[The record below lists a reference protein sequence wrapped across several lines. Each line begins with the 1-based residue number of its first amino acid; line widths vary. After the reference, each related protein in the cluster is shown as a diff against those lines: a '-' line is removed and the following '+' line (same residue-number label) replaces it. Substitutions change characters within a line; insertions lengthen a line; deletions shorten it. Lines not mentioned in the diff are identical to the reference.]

1 MDGHQ
6 RLGRGGIPGGDRR
19 AQRRRPGACRW
30 LCIGLASGSL
40 FLGAL
45 GEQGV
50 NARRVEAAEAEWI
63 WSPQHARGGV
73 PVGET
78 CYFRKQFTLTA
89 PEGGQIVIA
98 ADDEYELYVNGRR
111 VGAGETT
118 RTLDEYDLTRFLVR
132 GPNVIAV
139 KVANTQGSTAA
150 LVARVMVKDRG
161 GWQTYSSDASW
172 RTALRPLPLWH
183 SPLYNDRNWEPARAF
198 GPLGATAP
206 WDRREQ
212 VAASEVS
219 RGERFV
225 IDPQFEVQRV
235 LDGEQVGSLIAM
247 TFNEFGHILA
257 SQEGQGLLLIYD
269 SNGDK
274 IPDRVRPYCDRV
286 RNVQGIL
293 ALNGEVFV
301 TGEGPEGPGLY
312 RLADRDH
319 DGQLEHV
326 RTLLRFRC
334 SVAEHGPHGVVL
346 GPDGL
351 LYVLL
356 GNHAALEGAWDPD
369 SPYRDYY
376 DTDLVPKYEDP
387 GGHAVGIKAPGGV
400 ILRTDIE
407 GSAVQLV
414 AGGLRNPYDLTFHRD
429 GELFVHDA
437 DMESDEGT
445 SWYRPTRVCHIV
457 PGGEYGWRS
466 GWSKWPETY
475 CDALPAVID
484 TGRGSPAGIVA
495 YNHFMFPMRFHGALF
510 SADWAQGRILLI
522 RLKRQGASYTATSEV
537 FLEGHPL
544 NVTDL
549 EVGPDGWLY
558 FCTGGRGTSGGIY
571 RVTWKGQVPEEVRDI
586 GSGLTAVI
594 RQPQPASS
602 FARQNLAVLRRQLG
616 QAWDRSLPG
625 VARTAANPPLYRM
638 QALELMQLFGPP
650 PEADLLTELA
660 QAPSELLRGR
670 AAEWM
675 GLVADPALTDTLV
688 RLLEDPDRGV
698 RRKACEALV
707 RGGQRPPVE
716 KLLPLLTS
724 DDRFEAWAARRLL
737 ERIPLEAWRD
747 QVLQTD
753 NQRLLIQGGL
763 ALMIAH
769 PSRDHALAVLQQL
782 SQAMTGFVSDR
793 EFRDMLRL
801 MQVALVRGRIQPE
814 EVPGLKRQLADE
826 FPSGD
831 SFMNRELIRLLAFFQ
846 ESSIL
851 DRYLDYLASDA
862 PQIDRLHVALHLRF
876 IEEGWT
882 APQRLALLRF
892 YEQANQRRA
901 GGSYAR
907 YVLNV
912 TRDVCRQ
919 LSPAESQ
926 LVLQEGERWPN
937 AALGA
942 LYQLPPQIDDALRQT
957 LIDLDQRISQATQG
971 AATDALQRLQV
982 GIVAVLARSGDERSL
997 AYLRQVWD
1005 QWPERRQTVALGLA
1019 QHPEGDNWEYLV
1031 RSLPILEPAAGREV
1045 CARLTYV
1052 DRVPDDPE
1060 VLRQVILLGLKMRRK
1075 EPEKADAAA
1084 NALGLLAFWTDQDL
1098 AEGRSEDEQ
1107 LAAWQ
1112 QWFRER
1118 YPDALEPT
1126 LPAPAETARYTVED
1140 LLNYLA
1146 SEDAAPSPRRGAG
1159 VFVKAQCAKCHRFEN
1174 QGESVGPDL
1183 TTVASRFTRRELLE
1197 AILHPSQVIS
1207 SQYASQ
1213 TILTTD
1219 GRQLTGL
1226 VVPGPAGQ
1234 TVIILPSAEQVALSS
1249 SQIEA
1254 VRPSKI
1260 SAMPEGLL
1268 DPLSLEEIADLVA
1281 YLMRMGPS
1289 EPLAGRPREAA
1300 R

>member
-1 MDGHQ
+1 MDGHP
-6 RLGRGGIPGGDRR
+6 RVSCGRTAEQTPLKHAVEPGIGR
-19 AQRRRPGACRW
+19 AW
-30 LCIGLASGSL
+30 
-40 FLGAL
+40 
-45 GEQGV
+45 
-50 NARRVEAAEAEWI
+50 ARRWAACVWVLGVVGAGAFSTAYGQTEAQWI
-63 WSPQHARGGV
+63 WSPRHAKDAV
-73 PVGET
+73 PVGES
-78 CYFRKQFTLTA
+78 CHFRKQFTLSA
-89 PEGGQIVIA
+89 PESGQVLIA
-98 ADDEYELYVNGRR
+98 ADDGYELFINGRR

-118 RTLDEYDLTRFLVR
+118 RTLDEYDVSRYLVR

-139 KVANTQGSTAA
+139 KVTNTQGTTAA
-150 LVARVMVKDRG
+150 LTARVLVKDRG
-161 GWQTYSSDASW
+161 AWHSFSSDTTW
-172 RTALRPLPLWH
+172 RTALKPLPLWH
-183 SPLYNDRNWEPARAF
+183 SSLYNDRTWELAQSF

-212 VAASEVS
+212 VGASDVS

-235 LDGEQVGSLIAM
+235 LDSTQVGSLIAM

-257 SQEGQGLLLIYD
+257 SQEGKGLLLIYD

-274 IPDRVRPYCDRV
+274 IPDRVRPYCERV
-286 RNVQGIL
+286 TNIQGIL

-301 TGEGPEGPGLY
+301 TGEGPDGPGLY
-312 RLADRDH
+312 RLSDQDRD
-319 DGQLEHV
+319 GVLEQV
-326 RTLLRFRC
+326 RTLLKFRC

-356 GNHAALEGAWDPD
+356 GNHAALDGDYDAA
-369 SPYRDYY
+369 SPYRDFY

-429 GELFVHDA
+429 GELFIHDA

-475 CDALPAVID
+475 FDSLPAVID
-484 TGRGSPAGIVA
+484 TGRGSPAGITA
-495 YNHFMFPMRFHGALF
+495 YNHFMFPMRYHGALF
-510 SADWAQGRILLI
+510 TADWSQGRILVI
-522 RLKRQGASYTATSEV
+522 KLKRQGASYTATSEV

-571 RVTWKGQVPEEVRDI
+571 RVTWKGQVPEDVRDI
-586 GSGLTAVI
+586 GTGLTAVI
-594 RQPQPASS
+594 RQPQPGSS
-602 FARQNLAVLRRQLG
+602 FARQNLATLRRQLG
-616 QAWDRSLPG
+616 SAWDRGLPG
-625 VARTAANPPLYRM
+625 VARTAANPPIYRL

-650 PEADLLTELA
+650 PPSDLLVELS

-670 AAEWM
+670 AAELM
-675 GLVADPALTDTLV
+675 GLGQDQATATRLVA
-688 RLLEDPDRGV
+688 LLEDPDRSV
-698 RRKACEALV
+698 RRKACEALAR
-707 RGGQRPPVE
+707 RGQAPPLE
-716 KLLPLLTS
+716 KLLPLLAS

-737 ERIPLEAWRD
+737 ERMPPEQWRD
-747 QVLQTD
+747 RVLHTD
-753 NQRLLIQGGL
+753 HQRLLVQGGL

-769 PSRDHALAVLQQL
+769 PSRDHALAVLEQL
-782 SQAMTGFVSDR
+782 SQAMNGFVSDR

-814 EVPGLKRQLADE
+814 EVPGLKRQLAEE

-851 DRYLDYLASDA
+851 DRYLEYLASDA
-862 PQIDRLHVALHLRF
+862 PESDRLHVALHLRF
-876 IEEGWT
+876 LEDGWT
-882 APQRLALLRF
+882 PAQRLALLRF
-892 YEQANQRRA
+892 YELANQRRA

-919 LSPAESQ
+919 LSEEESR
-926 LVLQEGERWPN
+926 LVLTQGEQWPN

-942 LYQLPPQIDDALRQT
+942 LYQLPAQLDAPLRET
-957 LIDLDQRISQATQG
+957 LIALDRRISEATQG

-982 GIVAVLARSGDERSL
+982 GLIAVLARSGDEASL
-997 AYLRQVWD
+997 AYLREVWD

-1019 QHPEGDNWEYLV
+1019 QHPDGENWDYLV

-1060 VLRQVILLGLKMRRK
+1060 VLRQVILLALKMRRK

-1084 NALGLLAFWTDQDL
+1084 NALGLLTFWTDQEL
-1098 AEGRSEDEQ
+1098 AEGKSEDEQ

-1112 QWFRER
+1112 QWFREKF
-1118 YPDALEPT
+1118 PQALDPS
-1126 LPAPAETARYTVED
+1126 LPVAAETARYTVED
-1140 LLNYLA
+1140 LLSYLA
-1146 SEDAAPSPRRGAG
+1146 SEQAAPSARRGAA
-1159 VFVKAQCAKCHRFEN
+1159 VFVKAQCAKCHRFDG

-1183 TTVASRFTRRELLE
+1183 TTVANRFTRKELLE

-1226 VVPGPAGQ
+1226 VVPGTAGQ
-1234 TVIILPSAEQVALSS
+1234 TVVILPSAERVSLDN

-1254 VRPSKI
+1254 TRPSKI

-1268 DPLSLEEIADLVA
+1268 DALSQEEIADLIA
-1281 YLMRMGPS
+1281 YLMRMDSPG
-1289 EPLAGRPREAA
+1289 PLAGRPGGTTAK
-1300 R
+1300 